1 MLRQYYSSYWKESFR
16 SFLYIFN
23 RELRNVFKDEGVVL
37 FFILVPIFYPILYS
51 LIYNTETIH
60 EVPVAVV
67 DMSRTA
73 LSRDYLRRVDGTPDV
88 NIVAYC
94 ANMEEAREM
103 IRQREA
109 YGIVCVPKE
118 FTDDLSKGQQTRVS
132 LFIDM
137 SGLLYYKA
145 VLVANTNVS
154 LELNAQI
161 KVERAGNT
169 THEQDKVTIYP
180 ISYEEVNLYNPQG
193 GMASFLIPA
202 VLILILQQ
210 TLVLG
215 VGLLAGTARETNRLH
230 ELIPVEKSHHGLLRI
245 VFGKSTLYLLIYIV
259 QSIIALGVIPRIFGL
274 PQIGN
279 PVTLAFFLAPF
290 LLAITFFAM
299 TISAL
304 IQERENVIL
313 IIVFASI
320 PLLFLSGV
328 SWPAAAMP
336 QWLKIFSYLFP
347 STFGINGFVH
357 INTMGADLLEVRREW
372 DALWLQSAFYF
383 LTCCLTFRYKIIRAR
398 KRTYKEHLKK
408 RTRQRARRNTYNQ
421 LPTQNS

>member
-1 MLRQYYSSYWKESFR
+1 
-16 SFLYIFN
+16 
-23 RELRNVFKDEGVVL
+23 
-37 FFILVPIFYPILYS
+37 
-51 LIYNTETIH
+51 
-60 EVPVAVV
+60 
-67 DMSRTA
+67 
-73 LSRDYLRRVDGTPDV
+73 
-88 NIVAYC
+88 
-94 ANMEEAREM
+94 
-103 IRQREA
+103 
-109 YGIVCVPKE
+109 
-118 FTDDLSKGQQTRVS
+118 
-132 LFIDM
+132 
-137 SGLLYYKA
+137 
-145 VLVANTNVS
+145 
-154 LELNAQI
+154 
-161 KVERAGNT
+161 
-169 THEQDKVTIYP
+169 
-180 ISYEEVNLYNPQG
+180 
-193 GMASFLIPA
+193 MASFLIPA

-336 QWLKIFSYLFP
+336 QWLKFFSYLFP
-347 STFGINGFVH
+347 STFGVNGFVH

-421 LPTQNS
+421 FPTQNS

>member
-1 MLRQYYSSYWKESFR
+1 MSRQAHSRYWKESFR
-16 SFLYIFN
+16 AFLYIFN

-37 FFILVPIFYPILYS
+37 FFIIVPIFYPILYS
-51 LIYNTETIH
+51 LIYTTETIR

-73 LSRDYLRRVDGTPDV
+73 MSRDYLRRVDGTPDV
-88 NIVAYC
+88 HIVSYC
-94 ANMEEAREM
+94 ANLEEAQEM

-109 YGIVCVPKE
+109 YGIVCVPRE
-118 FTDDLSKGQQTRVS
+118 FANELNRGEQTHVS

-145 VLVANTNVS
+145 ILVANTNVS
-154 LELNAQI
+154 LEINAQI
-161 KVERAGNT
+161 KLSRAGNT
-169 THEQDKVTIYP
+169 TAEQDKQTIYP

-210 TLVLG
+210 TLILG

-230 ELIPVEKSHHGLLRI
+230 ELIPVERSHHGLLRI
-245 VFGKSTLYLLIYIV
+245 VFGKSAVYLLIYIA
-259 QSIIALGVIPRIFGL
+259 QSAIALGVIPRIFGL

-279 PVTLAFFLAPF
+279 PVTLIFFLAPF

-299 TISAL
+299 TLSAL
-304 IQERENVIL
+304 IRERENVIL
-313 IIVFASI
+313 IIVFASV
-320 PLLFLSGV
+320 PLLFLSGI
-328 SWPAAAMP
+328 SWPTAAMP
-336 QWLKIFSYLFP
+336 EWLKMFSYLFP
-347 STFGINGFVH
+347 STFGVKGFVH

-372 DALWLQSAFYF
+372 DALWQQTAFYF
-383 LTCCLTFRYKIIRAR
+383 LTCCLTFRYKILRAR
-398 KRTYKEHLKK
+398 INTYKEYK
-408 RTRQRARRNTYNQ
+408 REREERSKR
-421 LPTQNS
+421 

>member
-1 MLRQYYSSYWKESFR
+1 MIRQYYASYWKESFR

-23 RELRNVFKDEGVVL
+23 RELRNVFRDEGVVL
-37 FFILVPIFYPILYS
+37 FFIVVPVFYPILYS
-51 LIYNTETIH
+51 LIYTTETIR

-73 LSRDYLRRVDGTPDV
+73 ASRDYLHRVDGTPDV
-88 NIVAYC
+88 DIQIYC
-94 ANMEEAREM
+94 ANLEEAKEM
-103 IRQREA
+103 VRQRKA
-109 YGIVCVPKE
+109 YGIIYVPKE
-118 FTDDLSKGQQTRVS
+118 FATNINKGEQARVS
-132 LFIDM
+132 LFCDM

-145 VLVANTNVS
+145 IVMASTNVS
-154 LELNAQI
+154 LQLNSKI

-169 THEQDKVTIYP
+169 TNEQDKVTIYP
-180 ISYEEVNLYNPQG
+180 ISYEEVNIYNSQG

-215 VGLLAGTARETNRLH
+215 VGMLSGTARETNRLH

-245 VFGKSTLYLLIYIV
+245 VFGKSCVYLLIYAAHCVIT
-259 QSIIALGVIPRIFGL
+259 LGVIPRIFGL

-279 PVTLAFFLAPF
+279 PVTLAFFLTPF
-290 LLAITFFAM
+290 LLAIIFFAM

-304 IQERENVIL
+304 IRERENVIL
-313 IIVFASI
+313 ICVFVSV
-320 PLLFLSGV
+320 PLLFISGV
-328 SWPAAAMP
+328 SWPSAAMP
-336 QWLKIFSYLFP
+336 DGLKLLSYLFP

-357 INTMGADLLEVRREW
+357 INTMGGDLLEVRKEW
-372 DALWLQSAFYF
+372 DALWLQAAFYF

-398 KRTYKEHLKK
+398 II
-408 RTRQRARRNTYNQ
+408 TYNQ
-421 LPTQNS
+421 YKKERAMRTA